1 MREECTGIAI
11 NLEVSAESLPA
22 DYSENDDINAR
33 KTSIRKVINDHEA
46 DDLVAS

>member
-11 NLEVSAESLPA
+11 NLEVSAESL
-22 DYSENDDINAR
+22 DYSETDDINAR
-33 KTSIRKVINDHEA
+33 KTSIRKLINDHEA